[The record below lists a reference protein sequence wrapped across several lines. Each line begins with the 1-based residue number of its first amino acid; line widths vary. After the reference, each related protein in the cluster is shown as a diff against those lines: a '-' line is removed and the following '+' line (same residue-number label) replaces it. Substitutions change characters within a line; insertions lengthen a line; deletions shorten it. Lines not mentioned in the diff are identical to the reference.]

1 MRTLVKKTDA
11 LQLEMNHLYTLL
23 ISFNEYLDSLPQF
36 DPETIDMETNNG
48 LKAINSLLGFH
59 VVLGCLIIELSEI
72 EEKNC
77 KICNNSQW
85 LTKNIN
91 PVFNKGDKNE

>member
-1 MRTLVKKTDA
+1 MRTLVEKTNA
-11 LQLEMNHLYTLL
+11 LQLKMNHLYTLL

-36 DPETIDMETNNG
+36 GPETINMENNG

-59 VVLGCLIIELSEI
+59 VVLGCLIIELCEI

-77 KICNNSQW
+77 KICNNRQG
-85 LTKNIN
+85 LTKKIN